1 MPLRFIESGI
11 KFRIQQ
17 VLKHKN
23 TTVKELVGKHEINH
37 RSLSEQLTE
46 PTIKLGYCLIYL
58 LADRYD
64 DLSLRWLL
72 TGQGEMVKDA
82 KLKKK
87 AERMEKRISEQ
98 EYVIEIQKKLIDQL
112 EKNAI

>member
-1 MPLRFIESGI
+1 MPLAFIESGI
-11 KFRIQQ
+11 KHRIKQ
-17 VLKHKN
+17 VLAYKDTN
-23 TTVKELVGKHEINH
+23 VKELVGKRELNY
-37 RSLSEQLTE
+37 RSLSEQLND
-46 PTIKLGYCLIYL
+46 PTTKLGYCLIYL
-58 LADRYD
+58 LADKYD
-64 DLSLRWLL
+64 DLSLRWLM

-112 EKNAI
+112 EKSAV

>member
-1 MPLRFIESGI
+1 MPLAFIESGI
-11 KFRIQQ
+11 KHRIKQ
-17 VLKHKN
+17 VLAYKD
-23 TTVKELVGKHEINH
+23 TTVKELVGKREINY
-37 RSLSEQLTE
+37 RALSEQLTE
-46 PTIKLGYCLIYL
+46 TNTKLGYCLIYL
-58 LADRYD
+58 LAEKYD
-64 DLSLRWLL
+64 DLSMRWLL
-72 TGQGEMVKDA
+72 TGEGEMVKDA

>member
-1 MPLRFIESGI
+1 MPLAFIESGI
-11 KFRIQQ
+11 KHRIKQFIAF
-17 VLKHKN
+17 KD
-23 TTVKELVGKHEINH
+23 TSVKELVGKRELNH
-37 RSLSEQLTE
+37 RTLSEQLTE
-46 PTIKLGYCLIYL
+46 PTTKLGYCLIYL
-58 LADRYD
+58 LADKYE

-72 TGQGEMVKDA
+72 TGEGEMIKDT

-87 AERMEKRISEQ
+87 ADRMEKRISEQ

>member
-1 MPLRFIESGI
+1 MPLAFVEAGI
-11 KFRIQQ
+11 KIRINQ

-23 TTVKELVGKHEINH
+23 ITVKELCGERPINH

-46 PTIKLGYCLIYL
+46 TTTKLGYCLIYL
-58 LADRYD
+58 LADKYD

>member
-1 MPLRFIESGI
+1 MPLAFIESGI
-11 KFRIQQ
+11 KHRIQQ
-17 VLKHKN
+17 VLAYKDI
-23 TTVKELVGKHEINH
+23 TVKELVGKRELNH

-46 PTIKLGYCLIYL
+46 PSTKLGYCLIYL
-58 LADRYD
+58 LADKYD
-64 DLSLRWLL
+64 DLSLRWLM
-72 TGQGEMVKDA
+72 TGNGDMVKDA

>member
-1 MPLRFIESGI
+1 MPLGFIESGI
-11 KFRIQQ
+11 KHRIKQ
-17 VLKHKN
+17 VLAYKDI
-23 TTVKELVGKHEINH
+23 TVKELVGKRELNH
-37 RSLSEQLTE
+37 RSLSEQLND
-46 PTIKLGYCLIYL
+46 PTTKLGYCLIYL
-58 LADRYD
+58 LADKYD
-64 DLSLRWLL
+64 DLSLRWIL